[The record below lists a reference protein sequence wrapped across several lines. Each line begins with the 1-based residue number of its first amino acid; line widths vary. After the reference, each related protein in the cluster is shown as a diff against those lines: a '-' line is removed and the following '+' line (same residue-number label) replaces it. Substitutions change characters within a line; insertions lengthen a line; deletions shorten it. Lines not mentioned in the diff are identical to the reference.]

1 MCVLPGVCWPSPVGP
16 PWSQTAEVWSPSF
29 CSVCWA
35 ESRPRSPCR
44 SRAAPG
50 PDPELQD
57 HKQHKHSNYIPQQFK
72 CCLQD
77 SNIRSK
83 LETGLIWSR
92 SRSGWRPVWRR
103 THAECGWAVWEL
115 WPLLCTDGRSR
126 WCCSLPQGR
135 GSPCSPSS
143 PWTPAGQ
150 RLPSAGGAPETHTGT
165 RTHRSTS
172 FPLHLSTKIDLSVS
186 NNITADITIDVT
198 AHILPCILHDIIQ
211 MFKTCVTTPQKVIL
225 FLKRVPMVLWSC
237 LVWSVSC
244 TPLVRIQDL
253 SENLQ
258 KYRQSMNRVCLCVY
272 LTGVDRYGFFRADT
286 N

>member
-1 MCVLPGVCWPSPVGP
+1 M
-16 PWSQTAEVWSPSF
+16 
-29 CSVCWA
+29 
-35 ESRPRSPCR
+35 
-44 SRAAPG
+44 
-50 PDPELQD
+50 
-57 HKQHKHSNYIPQQFK
+57 
-72 CCLQD
+72 
-77 SNIRSK
+77 
-83 LETGLIWSR
+83 
-92 SRSGWRPVWRR
+92 WRR

-186 NNITADITIDVT
+186 NNITTHITIDVT

-225 FLKRVPMVLWSC
+225 
-237 LVWSVSC
+237 VWTVSC

-258 KYRQSMNRVCLCVY
+258 KYRQTLSVCLSNRGRQIWF
-272 LTGVDRYGFFRADT
+272 LQSRYQLIYKWVIKETA
-286 N
+286 NW